1 MNRYRCTRSLLVA
14 TALSLLGACASQ
26 PGLTSSEIDKLAAS
40 AMSKFQVPGVVI
52 GVVKD
57 GQVVHAAGYG
67 VREFGQP
74 EPVDTQTLFRIASLT
89 KAMTTAALAMLVDE
103 GRLDWD
109 DKVVDYISNFQMYDP
124 WVSKEFTVTDLLTHR
139 SGLRAFVGDLMLW
152 PRPNSFT
159 RADIIHGL
167 RYFKPIGNFR
177 TKYDYDNQLYVV
189 AGELVPAVTGL
200 EWEDFIDQRIFDK
213 LDTERCFAGQIPEKE
228 MQNLAV
234 PHAGVEGKQQVIDRN
249 RISDKTSVDAA
260 AGGVR
265 CSLDD
270 ILKWVQVQLDRG
282 TLADGS
288 QLFSKAQ
295 SEVMWTPKTI
305 LSVSQRD
312 FERDRTHFKAYG
324 LGWRLADVHGY
335 KQVHHTGSFTGFN
348 NYMVLIPE
356 LDLGVVVML
365 NASSGPARRAIMN
378 GIVTP
383 YLGIDGVD
391 WVEYFSREQEQEQEP
406 VPGKESEPE
415 PASIDYENGS
425 VLAPLSTY
433 TGTYSDPW
441 FGDVSVMLVEDEL
454 WFASAKSQRI
464 TGQLWPQSEH
474 TFIARWSDR
483 SVNADAWVMFEI
495 DESGTSSGIKM
506 LKLLKNSEIDYMD
519 LDFSRV
525 EEE

>member
-1 MNRYRCTRSLLVA
+1 MNIHRCTRSLLVA
-14 TALSLLGACASQ
+14 TVLSLLAACASQ
-26 PGLTSSEIDKLAAS
+26 PGLTSNEIDRLAAS
-40 AMSKFQVPGVVI
+40 AMSEFQVPGVAI

-67 VREFGQP
+67 VRELGQP
-74 EPVDTQTLFRIASLT
+74 GSVDTQTLFRVASLT
-89 KAMTTAALAMLVDE
+89 KGMTTAALAILVDE
-103 GRLDWD
+103 GKLDWD
-109 DKVVDYISNFQMYDP
+109 DKVVDHIPDFQMYDP

-167 RYFKPIGNFR
+167 RYFKPVGNFR
-177 TKYDYDNQLYVV
+177 TQYDYDNQLYVV

-200 EWEDFIDQRIFDK
+200 EWEDFIEQRIFNK
-213 LDTERCFAGQIPEKE
+213 LDTGRCFAGWIPEKE

-234 PHAGVEGKQQVIDRN
+234 PHAKVEGEQQVIERN
-249 RISDKTSVDAA
+249 RISDRTSVDAA

-270 ILKWVQVQLDRG
+270 MLKWVQVQLDHG
-282 TLADGS
+282 ALPDGS
-288 QLFSKAQ
+288 QLFSEEQ
-295 SEVMWTPKTI
+295 NRIMWSPKTS
-305 LSVSQRD
+305 LSVSEKD

-365 NASSGPARRAIMN
+365 NASSGAARQAIMR

-383 YLGIDGVD
+383 YLGVDDVD
-391 WVEYFSREQEQEQEP
+391 WVEYFSRELELELAE
-406 VPGKESEPE
+406 EAEAE
-415 PASIDYENGS
+415 PARVDYDNGS
-425 VLAPLSTY
+425 VSAPLSTY
-433 TGTYSDPW
+433 TGTYNDPW
-441 FGDVSVMLVEDEL
+441 FGDVSIMLVEDEL

-464 TGQLWPQSEH
+464 TGRLWPQREH
-474 TFIARWSDR
+474 TFIARWTDR
-483 SVNADAWVMFEI
+483 SVRADAWVMFEI
-495 DESGTSSGIKM
+495 DESGKSSGMKM
-506 LKLLKNSEIDYMD
+506 LKLQRDSEIDYMD
-519 LDFSRV
+519 LDFSRIG
-525 EEE
+525 EE